1 MWKHVG
7 ERIINRAAPV
17 APEGGPAE
25 VVCWRRLFV
34 GMASVETPRVSLST
48 IQREV
53 SVVLRAAEDPA
64 ILTFKQV
71 RPRTRNLP
79 LCP

>member
-1 MWKHVG
+1 MESPKPYL
-7 ERIINRAAPV
+7 RA
-17 APEGGPAE
+17 
-25 VVCWRRLFV
+25 
-34 GMASVETPRVSLST
+34 

-71 RPRTRNLP
+71 SGNKNKSKRDIART
-79 LCP
+79 